1 MAKKYFRYV
10 PDFDYVSRLPGS
22 KNISDYVETKNL
34 FRRGKIRPDIFNDL
48 SYFTKY
54 KIIGDERPDNVAYKL
69 YSDENLDW
77 LIMLSNNIINPENE
91 WPLSQQ
97 SFDNYLLSKYGSYEN
112 IYNTHHYET
121 QEVKNSSQ
129 RVILQKGL
137 EVPQDFS
144 VTFYDSGRRTEVVAT
159 NVTDAISNYEY
170 ENRIQENRR
179 NIFVLKPFYLNVVI
193 EDIQKFMPY
202 PEGSSQYVDST
213 LVRGENIRLYN

>member
-144 VTFYDSGRRTEVVAT
+144 VTFYDSGRRREVVAT